1 MTGVQLIHQG
11 MNKLKACGPLYGKA
25 LSICNAKE
33 VAVHMIWLNFA
44 TTINKQYIRM
54 IAKRGRTT
62 LAEDGYEVFN
72 TIASEDTTALTE
84 SIMRYF

>member
-33 VAVHMIWLNFA
+33 VAVHMIWLNFE
-44 TTINKQYIRM
+44 TTINKQYIKM
-54 IAKRGRTT
+54 
-62 LAEDGYEVFN
+62 LARNGG
-72 TIASEDTTALTE
+72 TALV
-84 SIMRYF
+84 